1 MRVKLKNKVAV
12 ITGAGPG
19 GGIGYTI
26 ATTFLQEG
34 AKVSLNYLAR
44 NFEEKKAFKN
54 EMNKYG
60 DNVFITEGDITKEET
75 SEKLISN
82 TIEKYGKID
91 ILVNSAGIST
101 PALLQDMSVSNWDR
115 MLDVNLK
122 SVFLTTRL
130 VVPTMISNGFGRI
143 INISSQVGQKG
154 SVEHCHYAAAKAG
167 VIAFTKSVAMELGEY
182 GITANCI
189 APGPIET
196 QLMGEVSEKWRR
208 EKIQE
213 LVIPRLGK
221 VEEVAPTAVFL
232 ASSPDGNLYTG
243 QTLGPNNGD
252 VML

>member
-1 MRVKLKNKVAV
+1 MRLKLENKVAV

-19 GGIGYTI
+19 GGIGYSI
-26 ATTFLQEG
+26 AIAFLEEG

-44 NFEEKKAFKN
+44 NSEEEEVFNK
-54 EMNKYG
+54 EINKYG
-60 DNVFITEGDITKEET
+60 DKVIITEGDITKEET
-75 SEKLISN
+75 SERLISN
-82 TIEKYGKID
+82 TIKKYGKVD
-91 ILVNSAGIST
+91 VLVNSAGIST
-101 PALLQDMSVSNWDR
+101 PALLKDMSVSNWDR

-122 SVFLTTRL
+122 SVFLTTKL
-130 VVPTMISNGFGRI
+130 AVPSMVSQGFGRI

-154 SVEHCHYAAAKAG
+154 SVEHSHYAAAKAG

-196 QLMGEVSEKWRR
+196 QLMGEVSEKWKN
-208 EKIQE
+208 EKMKE
-213 LVIPRLGK
+213 LVIPRFGK
-221 VEEVAPTAVFL
+221 AEEVAPTAVFL

-243 QTLGPNNGD
+243 QTLGPNSGD